1 MSKLADFRAIE
12 RQIAE
17 LLEAQERL
25 KDDKDFQRDRA
36 FDEGLTALM
45 DEYGFQAKDVI
56 AILCPEQ
63 ANQEQ
68 PQKARRKPRAV
79 KVYLNPHTGQTV
91 ATRGGNN
98 KIIREW
104 KARYSAEVV
113 ESWVQS

>member
-25 KDDKDFQRDRA
+25 KDDKDFQKDRA
-36 FDEGLTALM
+36 FDEGLTTLM
-45 DEYGFQAKDVI
+45 HEYGFQAKDVI
-56 AILCPEQ
+56 AILCPELTD
-63 ANQEQ
+63 QEQ
-68 PQKARRKPRAV
+68 PQKARRKPRV
-79 KVYLNPHTGQTV
+79 EKIFLNPHTGQTV

-98 KIIREW
+98 KIIGEW